1 MMKVIAVVFL
11 LLVPL
16 HSGQRGQELLRGSA
30 EAPTD
35 ADTRMRAWRQHVQ
48 METES
53 PFADLTWRAV
63 GPQMQG
69 GRIESVAIPRGSQST
84 LYVGAGSGN
93 LWKTVN
99 NGTTWEP
106 IFEKES
112 TFAIGDVEVAPTNP
126 NIVWVGTGEVLMA
139 RSSYAGTGVF
149 KSTDAGSTWQNMGL
163 ADTHHIGRVLIH
175 PTDPNIVYV
184 AAIGHL
190 YTFNTERGLFRTT
203 DGGQTWEKVLYVDD
217 RTGVVDLVMDPS
229 NPEVLYA
236 SAWERSRKAWGHTA
250 HGEGS
255 GVYKSID
262 GGDSW
267 EMLSNGLPS
276 GPEVGRIS
284 IDVAPSNPDVVY
296 VLIDNHQVVPTVPG
310 PGPGDRGAQRPQR
323 IAGEL
328 YRSDDRGISWRKVN
342 EEPLSAGYDFC
353 IVKVAPDN
361 ENIVYLPGN
370 RFLVS
375 EDGGRTYRQIEGTL
389 VHLLPHG
396 SRVLHLDMHDLWVNP
411 DNPRHLVLGNDGGLH
426 VSYDRGE
433 SWLHINNLPIGEFY
447 AVGVDMDTPYNI
459 YGGTQDDAALFGP
472 SDHLVEWDSQ
482 DPWQHVYLDRW
493 GGGDSYFTYRDPTDP
508 NVIYYEHQ
516 FGDLRR
522 KDMVEGSA
530 PRIRPTADEGEPVLR
545 TNWMTPFFIS
555 RYDDHTLY
563 YGANKLFKSP
573 TRGDSWTP
581 ISPDLTSQ
589 PLTQGNVPF
598 GTLTSVSESP
608 LQQGLL
614 YTGGDDGYLH
624 VTLNDGTDWTRI
636 DAALPGKW
644 VSRIVA
650 SQHDL
655 ATVYVSFT
663 GYRDDDFS
671 SYLFRSTNFGDTWES
686 ISANLPVEPINVIRE
701 DTTSDQVLYV
711 GTDLG
716 VYVSLDQGQS
726 WLSLCTNLP
735 TTPVYDLVVHPRDN
749 ELVLGTHGR
758 SVFVADITL
767 IQAAA
772 SKR

>member
-1 MMKVIAVVFL
+1 MTKVIAIFCL
-11 LLVPL
+11 FLVPF
-16 HSGQRGQELLRGSA
+16 HSGQRGQELLNASS

-35 ADTRMRAWRQHVQ
+35 VDTRMRSWRQHVQ
-48 METES
+48 MEDES
-53 PFADLTWRAV
+53 PFADLEWRAV

-112 TFAIGDVEVAPTNP
+112 AFSIGDVEVAPTNP

-149 KSTDAGSTWQNMGL
+149 KSIDAGSTWQNMGL

-203 DGGQTWEKVLYVDD
+203 DGGQTWEKVLYVND
-217 RTGVVDLVMDPS
+217 RTGVIDVVMDPT
-229 NPEVLYA
+229 NPDVLYA
-236 SAWERSRKAWGHTA
+236 TAWERSRKAWGHTA
-250 HGEGS
+250 HGAGS
-255 GVYKSID
+255 GVYKSSD
-262 GGDSW
+262 GGASW
-267 EMLSNGLPS
+267 KILDNGLPT
-276 GPEVGRIS
+276 GPNVGRIA
-284 IDVAPSNPDVVY
+284 IDVAPSNPEVVY
-296 VLIDNHQVVPTVPG
+296 VLIDNHELIPNPLG
-310 PGPGDRGAQRPQR
+310 PSRAGQSTQR
-323 IAGEL
+323 IAGEV
-328 YRSDDRGISWRKVN
+328 YRSNDSGASWKKVN
-342 EEPLSAGYDFC
+342 EERLSAGYDFC

-370 RFLVS
+370 RFMVS

-426 VSYDRGE
+426 ISYDRGE
-433 SWLHINNLPIGEFY
+433 SWLHVNNLPIGEFY
-447 AVGVDMDTPYNI
+447 AVGVDMETPYNI

-472 SDHLVEWDSQ
+472 SNHLVEWDIQ

-522 KDMVEGSA
+522 KDMEDGTA
-530 PRIRPTADEGEPVLR
+530 PRIRPTAEEGEPELR

-555 RYDDHTLY
+555 RYDDRTLY
-563 YGANKLFKSP
+563 YGANKLFKSLN
-573 TRGDSWTP
+573 RGESWSA

-589 PLTQGNVPF
+589 PATQGNVPF
-598 GTLTSVSESP
+598 GTLTSLSESP
-608 LQQGLL
+608 LQKGLL
-614 YTGGDDGYLH
+614 YAGADDGYLH

-636 DAALPGKW
+636 DAALPGGKW

-671 SYLFRSTNFGDTWES
+671 SYLFRSTNFGGSWES

-701 DTTSDQVLYV
+701 DATSDQVLYV

-716 VYVSLDQGQS
+716 VYGSLDQGQT

-758 SVFVADITL
+758 SVFVADITP